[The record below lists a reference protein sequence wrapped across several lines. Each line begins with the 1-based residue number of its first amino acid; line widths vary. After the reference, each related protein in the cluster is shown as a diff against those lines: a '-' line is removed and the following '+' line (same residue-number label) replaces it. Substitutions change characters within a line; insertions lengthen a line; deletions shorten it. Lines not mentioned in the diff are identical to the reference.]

1 MRRLPAVGSRL
12 SASGARR
19 ALLAAATLF
28 VVGGAATAA
37 AQRFGRRFEPPPEVT
52 KLPYDGRFT
61 FARVR
66 FPLSEYAGGDIKWS
80 HDYPRAERHFMEILK
95 ELTSLRPTLG
105 GGTVVDLSDPD
116 LFRFPVAYLCEP
128 GYWVPSDEDVVAL
141 GAYLKKG
148 GFLIVD
154 DFPTRQWGNF
164 EQVLARVLPG
174 ARPMPID
181 PAHPIFDSFYHI
193 DETDLQLGGYMG
205 GRGQFL
211 GVFEDDNPTKRLMI
225 IINFNQDVGEF
236 WEYSDEGMFPVDLSN
251 AAYKLGVNY
260 VVYAMT
266 H

>member
-1 MRRLPAVGSRL
+1 MRTAALGSRL
-12 SASGARR
+12 RRWSGGHGRWLSALGV
-19 ALLAAATLF
+19 LLL
-28 VVGGAATAA
+28 VVAVTAS
-37 AQRFGRRFEPPPEVT
+37 AQRFGRRWEPPVEAT

-66 FPLSEYAGGDIKWS
+66 FPLSEYAYGDIKWS

-95 ELTSLRPTLG
+95 ELTTLRPTMG

-116 LFRFPVAYLCEP
+116 LFKFPVAYLCEP
-128 GYWVPSDEDVVAL
+128 GFWVPSDEDVAAL
-141 GAYLKKG
+141 ATYLKKG

-164 EQVLARVLPG
+164 DQVLQRVLPG
-174 ARPMPID
+174 ARPVPLD

-193 DETDLQLGGYMG
+193 DEADLSLGGYMS

-211 GVFEDDNPTKRLMI
+211 GVFEDDDPTKRLLMV
-225 IINFNQDVGEF
+225 INFNQDIGEF